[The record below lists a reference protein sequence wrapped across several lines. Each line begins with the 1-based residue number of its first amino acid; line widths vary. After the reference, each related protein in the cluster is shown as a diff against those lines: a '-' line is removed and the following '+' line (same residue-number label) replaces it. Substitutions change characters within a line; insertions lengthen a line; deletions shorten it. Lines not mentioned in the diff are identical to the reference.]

1 MLIFVNNKPIEISEP
16 KSKIELEPTD
26 FDAIF
31 DLKTDIVEFNNLKG
45 KVFIKSADFKGI
57 LRFFEFAQNNKNL
70 EINHLTLEIDD
81 LKKFKNRLKTSLEV
95 IKASGGVVTNKNNK
109 ILMMKRLGFWD
120 LPKGKADPGEKSK
133 ETAKREVEEE
143 CNVKVFVNQKIC
155 TTWHTYLLKGKM
167 VIKQTKWYAM
177 DLLSDAKM
185 KPQKEEG
192 IEKLEWMD
200 QGQINE
206 ALKESYSSIEYVLK
220 KYVLKTS
227 LTTKF

>member
-1 MLIFVNNKPIEISEP
+1 
-16 KSKIELEPTD
+16 
-26 FDAIF
+26 
-31 DLKTDIVEFNNLKG
+31 
-45 KVFIKSADFKGI
+45 
-57 LRFFEFAQNNKNL
+57 
-70 EINHLTLEIDD
+70 
-81 LKKFKNRLKTSLEV
+81 
-95 IKASGGVVTNKNNK
+95 
-109 ILMMKRLGFWD
+109 
-120 LPKGKADPGEKSK
+120 
-133 ETAKREVEEE
+133 
-143 CNVKVFVNQKIC
+143 
-155 TTWHTYLLKGKM
+155 M

-220 KYVLKTS
+220 KYALKTS